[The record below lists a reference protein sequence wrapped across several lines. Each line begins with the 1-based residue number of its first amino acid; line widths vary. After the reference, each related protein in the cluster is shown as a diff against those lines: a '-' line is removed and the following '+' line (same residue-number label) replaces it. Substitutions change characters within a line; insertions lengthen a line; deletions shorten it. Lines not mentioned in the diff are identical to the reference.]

1 MSFFPRQNPRSARPP
16 WESFATVEDF
26 SHALMMAGADTDEAR
41 ELLRAAR
48 SHFNRID
55 QAREQAARRREA
67 LEHRRELSRE
77 TAAMSAAKLRRETG
91 YAEDEDP
98 IAMYATGSTGSSY
111 TGHCEWLGRDWRAGW
126 GL

>member
-1 MSFFPRQNPRSARPP
+1 MSFFRRQNPRSARPP
-16 WESFATVEDF
+16 WESFATVEDPRT
-26 SHALMMAGADTDEAR
+26 APTMAGADTDEAR

-77 TAAMSAAKLRRETG
+77 TAAMSAASSARDGLR
-91 YAEDEDP
+91 
-98 IAMYATGSTGSSY
+98 
-111 TGHCEWLGRDWRAGW
+111 GRRGPDRDVRDGIDRQQLHRSLRVART
-126 GL
+126 